1 MRHLD
6 IEWLHYEK
14 DGATCIRCSATG
26 KTLAEVAEDLRR
38 ELAQQGITVS
48 FTEKKLGEE
57 EIPSSNMILFNGV
70 PLEELLSGA
79 KVSVNACDSCSCL
92 TGTDTLCRT
101 VEYEGETFE
110 EIPED
115 LIRKAASAS
124 LRMDRR

>member
-14 DGATCIRCSATG
+14 DGSTCIRCSATG

-57 EIPSSNMILFNGV
+57 EIPRSNMILFNGV

-79 KVSVNACDSCSCL
+79 EVSVSACDSCSCL

-115 LIRKAASAS
+115 LIRKAASAA
-124 LRMDRR
+124 LRMDRQ